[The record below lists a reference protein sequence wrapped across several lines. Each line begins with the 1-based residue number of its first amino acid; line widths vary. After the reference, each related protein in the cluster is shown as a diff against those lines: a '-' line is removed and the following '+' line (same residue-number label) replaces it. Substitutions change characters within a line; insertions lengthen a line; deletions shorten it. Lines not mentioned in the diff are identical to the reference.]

1 MNLVWVYTSN
11 FTSVS
16 TGILSDLNWNHSL
29 NKSMPTLPDAMEIPL
44 WSTHL
49 TKPWQWGIAWRSSRS
64 SADISIGIQG
74 WNNYCRIWV
83 GPLGLLLWGK
93 PFVNIQGML
102 SPSSR
107 SVTPQ
112 WLWWPWRKFFVCL
125 DGGKGFLKHK
135 VTQHEQKTQLNP
147 ITQLLNSGNLFWDS
161 FLPKSQSKT
170 LHHCMFSTSWF
181 HLCWKDSNKMLN
193 ERLFLGFLCL
203 VYADLRC
210 NKNFPALL

>member
-83 GPLGLLLWGK
+83 GPLGLLLWG
-93 PFVNIQGML
+93 NLL
-102 SPSSR
+102 STSRACCHLPAGLWLHSGLGGPGESSLYVWMGEKV
-107 SVTPQ
+107 SSSIKWHSTS
-112 WLWWPWRKFFVCL
+112 RK
-125 DGGKGFLKHK
+125 
-135 VTQHEQKTQLNP
+135 
-147 ITQLLNSGNLFWDS
+147 LNSILLLSSSILETSSGTPF
-161 FLPKSQSKT
+161 SQKAKAKLCITACSLLLDFICVEKT
-170 LHHCMFSTSWF
+170 VMKC
-181 HLCWKDSNKMLN
+181 
-193 ERLFLGFLCL
+193 
-203 VYADLRC
+203 
-210 NKNFPALL
+210 